1 MDEVKTWRGIDIAL
15 AVAAALI
22 VAYGVWVLGW
32 SVFVVIA
39 LFWFENVVIGVFNV
53 AKMLITGARTGHTAS
68 MIAALALSVFFTVH
82 YGMFTVAHGVFVVGL
97 FGQGEL
103 GSSQGLFAPLSRML
117 GYLLAD
123 RDGWLAAAGITAL
136 QATVFFRWLSAT
148 RVEPLLLPAL
158 MFAPYGRIVILHV
171 TIIVSGI
178 LAGMLKLPVLGA
190 LLLVA
195 LKLAFDIVAAN
206 TSARTPGPLQ
216 RMPVQRFFISHEDD
230 AKRP

>member
-1 MDEVKTWRGIDIAL
+1 MDEVKTWQAIDMAL
-15 AVAAALI
+15 AVAAAVI
-22 VAYGVWVLGW
+22 VAYGVLMLGW

-39 LFWFENVVIGVFNV
+39 LFWFENVLIGVLNI
-53 AKMLITGARTGHTAS
+53 AKMLITGAQSGYTVS
-68 MIAALALSVFFTVH
+68 MVVAVVLSAFFAVH

-97 FGQGEL
+97 FGQAEL
-103 GSSQGLFAPLSRML
+103 GSSQGMFAPLGRML

-123 RDGWLAAAGITAL
+123 RDGWLAAASITAL
-136 QATVFFRWLSAT
+136 QAAAFLRWLIVT
-148 RVEPLLLPAL
+148 RAQPVLLPAL

-178 LAGMLKLPVLGA
+178 LVGMMKLPVPGA

-195 LKLAFDIVAAN
+195 LKLAFDIVAGNAA
-206 TSARTPGPLQ
+206 ARIGGSQ
-216 RMPVQRFFISHEDD
+216 PVLIRHFFISHEDD